1 MKDNKA
7 VEENKAMKED
17 RVVEEYRAMKD
28 NKAVEE
34 NKAMKEDR
42 VVEENKVMKGN
53 KAIEENKSMDQSKT
67 TEEKGTIDTN
77 KTTDRNEITEGVIW
91 KQLLLFFFPIL
102 FGTFFQ
108 QLYNAADAMI
118 LGRFVGKE
126 ALSAAGGSTGTVIN
140 LLVGFFVGLSS
151 GATVIISQYYGAK
164 RKEMVGYAVHTA
176 IAFSLAAGLFLMAGG
191 FAAAPSILKAMDTP
205 AEVLDLAILYI
216 RIYFLGVIGNLIYN
230 VGAGILRAVGDS
242 KRPLYFLIASC
253 FVNIVLDV
261 IFIVVCRLGVAGA
274 AIATISSQA
283 LSAVLVIIVLMKTRD
298 MHRLELRKIRF
309 DKRMFHRI
317 IRIGFPAGLQSVMY
331 SLSNIIIQSAI
342 NAQGTDTVAAWTAY
356 SKLDC
361 IFWMAINA
369 FGISVTTF
377 VGQNFGA
384 GRLERVRKGIR
395 TCLCMTL
402 GATILVSLILYNGAP
417 YIYKLFTTDGEV
429 LRIGLVM
436 TRFLVPVYV
445 TYIIIEIMS
454 GALRGVG
461 DCWIPTLICL
471 GGICVIR
478 VLWIMFAV
486 PVKPDIQTI
495 MFSYPLTWTVTS
507 VLFVGYYTWFSK
519 ISRRRTDRK
528 PVVMQ
533 GTAGAHH

>member
-1 MKDNKA
+1 MSKEAESPEKD
-7 VEENKAMKED
+7 
-17 RVVEEYRAMKD
+17 
-28 NKAVEE
+28 
-34 NKAMKEDR
+34 
-42 VVEENKVMKGN
+42 KVLV
-53 KAIEENKSMDQSKT
+53 KSGMT
-67 TEEKGTIDTN
+67 EKGIIAEEGSTAGKNIIAEKNEITG
-77 KTTDRNEITEGVIW
+77 KNEITEGVIW

-140 LLVGFFVGLSS
+140 LMVGFFVGLSS

-164 RKEMVGYAVHTA
+164 RREMVSYAVHTA
-176 IAFSLAAGLFLMAGG
+176 MAFCLAAGLLLMTGG
-191 FAAAPSILKAMDTP
+191 FAAAPSILRAMDTP
-205 AEVLDLAILYI
+205 AEVLNPAILYI
-216 RIYFLGVIGNLIYN
+216 RIYFLGVTGNLVYN
-230 VGAGILRAVGDS
+230 VGSGILRAVGDS
-242 KRPLYFLIASC
+242 RRPLYFLIVSC
-253 FVNIVLDV
+253 FTNIVLDV
-261 IFIVVCRLGVAGA
+261 VFIVLCGLGVAGA

-283 LSAVLVIIVLMKTRD
+283 LSAVLVVIVMMRTED
-298 MHRLELRKIRF
+298 MHRLELRKIRL
-309 DKRMFHRI
+309 DTRMFHRI
-317 IRIGFPAGLQSVMY
+317 IKIGFPAGLQSVMY

-342 NAQGTDTVAAWTAY
+342 NALGTDTVAAWTAY

-361 IFWMAINA
+361 IFWMTINA

-384 GRLERVRKGIR
+384 GKLKRVRKGIR
-395 TCLCMTL
+395 ICLYMSL
-402 GATILVSLILYNGAP
+402 GATIFVSLILYFGAP
-417 YIYKLFTTDGEV
+417 FIYRLFTTDGEV
-429 LRIGLVM
+429 LKIGLVM
-436 TRFLVPVYV
+436 TRFLVPVYI

-486 PVKPDIQTI
+486 PVKPNIYTI
-495 MFSYPLTWTVTS
+495 MFSYPLTWVVTS
-507 VLFVGYYTWFSK
+507 GLFTGYYAWFSK
-519 ISRRRTDRK
+519 ISRRRE
-528 PVVMQ
+528 
-533 GTAGAHH
+533 A